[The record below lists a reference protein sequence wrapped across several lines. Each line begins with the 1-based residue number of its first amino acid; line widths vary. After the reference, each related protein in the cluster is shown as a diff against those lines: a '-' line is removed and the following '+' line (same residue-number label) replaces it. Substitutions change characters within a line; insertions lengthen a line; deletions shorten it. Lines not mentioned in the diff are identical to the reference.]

1 MKHRALASAFLLC
14 LGLSCFAIGGEVSGV
29 TLPDTVAFEGKT
41 LKLNGMGLRKK
52 VVFKV
57 YVAGLYL
64 ETPTKDAAAVVSS
77 DQTRQ
82 IQLAILRSL
91 KSAQVNEAIREGFEK
106 NSKAQ
111 MGALADRLKKLET
124 MIPDVAE
131 GDRIV
136 MTWVPGRGTVVSA
149 KGAEKG
155 VIEGKDFADALFSV
169 WLGPNP
175 VQEDLKKALLG
186 A

>member
-64 ETPTKDAAAVVSS
+64 ETPTKDAAAGCRRP
-77 DQTRQ
+77 D
-82 IQLAILRSL
+82 
-91 KSAQVNEAIREGFEK
+91 SAQRQTHSE
-106 NSKAQ
+106 
-111 MGALADRLKKLET
+111 LA
-124 MIPDVAE
+124 
-131 GDRIV
+131 
-136 MTWVPGRGTVVSA
+136 GR
-149 KGAEKG
+149 
-155 VIEGKDFADALFSV
+155 
-169 WLGPNP
+169 
-175 VQEDLKKALLG
+175 
-186 A
+186 